1 MSTNPP
7 PASKGLLARGLKL
20 VGRLTSPETR
30 TGRVFS
36 KAEQGLTKVSARL
49 SESPTWLRISGGL
62 MRRSFNLRIR
72 RQALQERALLALRLP
87 AASEVTALR
96 EQLRH
101 LNNQVEALGSQIE
114 LVVDLLERQERP
126 HPDKKSTLQEAPAP
140 EPVSRRHGT

>member
-7 PASKGLLARGLKL
+7 PPSKGLLARGLKL

-36 KAEQGLTKVSARL
+36 KAERRLTQVSAKL
-49 SESPTWLRISGGL
+49 SESHTWLRFSGGL
-62 MRRSFNLRIR
+62 RRRGFNLRIR

-87 AASEVTALR
+87 ASSEVEALR
-96 EQLRH
+96 GQLRQ

-126 HPDKKSTLQEAPAP
+126 ERVEGTLQEAPP
-140 EPVSRRHGT
+140 REPVPRRHGT

>member
-1 MSTNPP
+1 MSTDSP

-36 KAEQGLTKVSARL
+36 KAEKSLTKVSARL

-62 MRRSFNLRIR
+62 MRQGFNLRIR
-72 RQALQERALLALRLP
+72 RHALQERALLALRLP
-87 AASEVTALR
+87 AASEVEAMR
-96 EQLRH
+96 DQLRQ

-114 LVVDLLERQERP
+114 LVVDLLERQEQSGKAERP
-126 HPDKKSTLQEAPAP
+126 REAPAP
-140 EPVSRRHGT
+140 EPMPRRHGT

>member
-1 MSTNPP
+1 MSTDSP

-36 KAEQGLTKVSARL
+36 KAERGLTKVSARL
-49 SESPTWLRISGGL
+49 SQSPTWLRFSGGL
-62 MRRSFNLRIR
+62 MRQGFNLRIR
-72 RQALQERALLALRLP
+72 RHALQERALLALRLP
-87 AASEVTALR
+87 AASEVEALR
-96 EQLRH
+96 DQLRQ

-126 HPDKKSTLQEAPAP
+126 EQAGRRPREAPAS

>member
-1 MSTNPP
+1 MSTNSP

-20 VGRLTSPETR
+20 IGHLTSPETR
-30 TGRVFS
+30 SGRVFT
-36 KAEQGLTKVSARL
+36 KAERGLTKVSARL

-62 MRRSFNLRIR
+62 MRQSFNLRIR

-87 AASEVTALR
+87 AASEVEGLR

-126 HPDKKSTLQEAPAP
+126 NRAESPLQEAPTR
-140 EPVSRRHGT
+140 EPVARRHGT

>member
-1 MSTNPP
+1 MSINSP

-20 VGRLTSPETR
+20 IGRLTGPETR
-30 TGRVFS
+30 SGRVFS
-36 KAEQGLTKVSARL
+36 KAERGLTKVSAKL
-49 SESPTWLRISGGL
+49 SESPTWLRISGGV
-62 MRRSFNLRIR
+62 MRRAFHLRIR

-87 AASEVTALR
+87 AASEVQALR

-126 HPDKKSTLQEAPAP
+126 AQAKSPLQEAPAP
-140 EPVSRRHGT
+140 EPISRRHGT